1 MKVFNY
7 TVAII
12 CILIIGG
19 GITGFVIQHQYA
31 NDIKNSPIPQKPYI
45 VKKIWK
51 MPSDL
56 KEISGVIWIEDH
68 KIACIEDEDGIIFI
82 YDLDKNQII
91 KKIPFADSGDFEAI
105 TINQSDAYVMR
116 SDGVVFEI
124 KNYLEENIEVSKFE
138 TEFSSKNN
146 MESLALDTEKQ
157 QLITIP
163 KDKDLKTDNY
173 KGLYTIS
180 LQTKEVK
187 TESVL
192 KINMKDDT
200 FEEFQRK
207 KLYKTFYPS
216 DLAIHPQT
224 GQFYILDGRHSN
236 LLILNRSGKIENL
249 VILNEELFPQPEGL
263 TFSPTG
269 RLYISTEGKKGE
281 AAIMEVATK

>member
-31 NDIKNSPIPQKPYI
+31 NEIKKSPIKQKPYVI
-45 VKKIWK
+45 KNTWK

-56 KEISGVIWIEDH
+56 KEISGITWIGDN

-82 YDLDKNQII
+82 YDLDKKQIV
-91 KKIPFADSGDFEAI
+91 KKIPFADSGDYEGI
-105 TINQSDAYVMR
+105 TINQTDAYVMR

-124 KNYLEENIEVSKFE
+124 KNFQNENKKVSKFE

-146 MESLALDTEKQ
+146 MESLVLDSKKQ

-163 KDKDLKTDNY
+163 KDKDLKMDNY

-180 LQTKEVK
+180 LQTRQVK

-192 KINMKDDT
+192 KINMKDDA
-200 FEEFQRK
+200 FEEFQKK

-224 GQFYILDGRHSN
+224 SQFYILDGRHSN
-236 LLILNRSGKIENL
+236 LLILNRSGKIESL
-249 VILNEELFPQPEGL
+249 VQLNKEQFPQPEGL

-281 AAIMEVATK
+281 AAIMEVEVK